1 MPQPSVCKNIEN
13 IKASKIDIIYCK
25 LQYVDN
31 IMLFVSNRNF
41 DLENV
46 SDLDPLPSPQA
57 ELELPSP
64 VCRPDEPSPT
74 VDTPYE
80 TAFRK

>member
-1 MPQPSVCKNIEN
+1 
-13 IKASKIDIIYCK
+13 
-25 LQYVDN
+25 
-31 IMLFVSNRNF
+31 MLCYLCQTENF

-46 SDLDPLPSPQA
+46 SDLDPLPSPHA

-80 TAFRK
+80 TAFKK

>member
-1 MPQPSVCKNIEN
+1 MPQPSVNKNIL
-13 IKASKIDIIYCK
+13 IKK
-25 LQYVDN
+25 LLKLISFLECYLCQTE
-31 IMLFVSNRNF
+31 NF

-80 TAFRK
+80 TAFKK